1 MAKVIGIGGVFFR
14 SVDPERLYAWYE
26 KHLGLQRKRT
36 PGGFVL
42 FPWRQAGDQDKER
55 TTVWSL
61 FPKDT
66 DYFGPA
72 NPAFMVNYIVD
83 DLDGMIEHLRAA
95 GAQVE
100 DKQEDEFGRFAWVT
114 DPEGNR
120 IELWQPPNP
129 SK

>member
-14 SVDPERLYAWYE
+14 SGEPKQLCAWYE
-26 KHLGLQRKRT
+26 KHLGLQRS
-36 PGGFVL
+36 PHGAVL
-42 FPWRQAGDQDKER
+42 FPWRQANDEGTER
-55 TTVWSL
+55 LTVWSL

-66 DYFGPA
+66 AYFGPA

-83 DLDGMIEHLRAA
+83 DLDGMVADLRAA

-100 DKQEDEFGRFAWVT
+100 DKVEEYDYGRFAWVT

-120 IELWQPPNP
+120 IELWQPANP
-129 SK
+129 PA